1 MRVVRGLRC
10 SHGMTNTKKIIIAFT
25 FGFAL
30 LGAFGACGGTE
41 EPTTETFKA
50 ELRPIDLTG
59 QDCVACGCHVNG
71 MVCYCDTQAE
81 KDCIDRR
88 H

>member
-1 MRVVRGLRC
+1 
-10 SHGMTNTKKIIIAFT
+10 MTNTKKIIIAFT

-41 EPTTETFKA
+41 EPTGTLTS
-50 ELRPIDLTG
+50 ELRPDLTS
-59 QDCVACGCHVNG
+59 QDCISCGCHVG
-71 MVCYCDTQAE
+71 GSVCYCDTQTQ
-81 KDCIDRR
+81 KNCIDSK